1 MKYHNFEEIRKQ
13 ELEST
18 LSEEET
24 RERNIYSSKM
34 FEKKKNQNNMPD
46 YTRLTY
52 FIDHNGKIQIIYLK
66 NQDHI
71 MQSH

>member
-1 MKYHNFEEIRKQ
+1 MKYNINKQKCDYLKYHNFEEIRKQ

-34 FEKKKNQNNMPD
+34 FEKKKN
-46 YTRLTY
+46 
-52 FIDHNGKIQIIYLK
+52 
-66 NQDHI
+66 
-71 MQSH
+71 